1 MPYVVTILNDRDLA
15 DTVHSTVAVDGQQT
29 LQRRP
34 LRQDIL
40 TSKDSTGSKQVTR
53 WLCLNVQAFSDRP
66 AGGRRP
72 SR

>member
-1 MPYVVTILNDRDLA
+1 MAPTVRLNAASGWLL
-15 DTVHSTVAVDGQQT
+15 T

-72 SR
+72 SRSLAHPNQMP

>member
-1 MPYVVTILNDRDLA
+1 MAPTVRLNAASDWLL
-15 DTVHSTVAVDGQQT
+15 T

-72 SR
+72 SRSLAHPNQMP